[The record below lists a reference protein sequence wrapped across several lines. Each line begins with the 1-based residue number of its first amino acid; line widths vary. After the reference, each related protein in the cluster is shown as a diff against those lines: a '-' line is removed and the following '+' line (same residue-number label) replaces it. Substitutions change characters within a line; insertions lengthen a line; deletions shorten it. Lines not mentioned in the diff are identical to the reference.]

1 MREAIVRNVEL
12 DATPARVWRAIT
24 RPEQLAAWFGADA
37 EVDPTPGGTVRFRWP
52 DGEERRGVV
61 EVAEAPRRFTFRWR
75 TIARRGGSV
84 EVGDVS
90 RVQFVLEAI
99 PGGGTRLRVSEEP
112 GIVGADA
119 IGDVSA
125 RGSGAPSSGRPRAS
139 LLAPSSGRPGAARLL
154 ASG

>member
-12 DATPARVWRAIT
+12 DATPAQVWRAIT

-61 EVAEAPRRFTFRWR
+61 EVAEAPRRFAFRWR
-75 TIARRGGSV
+75 TIVRRGRSV
-84 EVGDVS
+84 EVGNVS
-90 RVQFVLEAI
+90 RVQFVLEPI

-112 GIVGADA
+112 GIIGADA
-119 IGDVSA
+119 IADVSA
-125 RGSGAPSSGRPRAS
+125 RPSGAPSSDRPRAS
-139 LLAPSSGRPGAARLL
+139 LAAPSSGRSGAARLL